1 MIWFMSGEY
10 SKKEVGKRLRD
21 IRCKL
26 NLTQEGFAEMLD
38 ISTQLYKKMELGE
51 NNISLNTLNKMK
63 DKLDFSADYLL
74 FGERDTLV
82 DVWNRASTLESMD
95 KQILLL
101 KLFYDVSRNNNQ
113 MEFKASAE
121 QYRPVFEKIEKIRET
136 LNELNEDA
144 KENSDT

>member
-1 MIWFMSGEY
+1 MGGAY

-26 NLTQEGFAEMLD
+26 NLTQERFAEMLD

-82 DVWNRASTLESMD
+82 DVWNRALTLESID
-95 KQILLL
+95 KQLLLL
-101 KLFYDVSRNNNQ
+101 KLFCEVSLNNNHI
-113 MEFKASAE
+113 EFKETAE
-121 QYRPVFEKIEKIRET
+121 QYNLIFEKIKES
-136 LNELNEDA
+136 LNDLNEDG
-144 KENSDT
+144 KESPDT